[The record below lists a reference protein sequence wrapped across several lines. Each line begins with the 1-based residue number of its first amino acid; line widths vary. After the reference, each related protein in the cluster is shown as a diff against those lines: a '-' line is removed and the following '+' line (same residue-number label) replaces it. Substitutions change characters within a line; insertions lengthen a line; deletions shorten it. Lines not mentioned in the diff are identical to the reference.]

1 MQQCHLREA
10 GAPRQ
15 ASSNGFVRRRPRKY
29 EGIHHGGKGN
39 PGLGRTSNPL
49 AAPEALGVSR
59 GATIAVLLV
68 VVSTTALDPVL
79 FSIGATTGAFT
90 VSAGIGL
97 VLARGR
103 VRPERTLLGGLA
115 VTMMATGWASACRPG
130 CATQAGCIPGADG
143 SKLGDRAGP

>member
-1 MQQCHLREA
+1 MKETATDILLDDVAEGLLPRPYRMPLA
-10 GAPRQ
+10 GRLEPR
-15 ASSNGFVRRRPRKY
+15 ARRLLMGSSGDTCENMKEFIIFGAGFHERN
-29 EGIHHGGKGN
+29 GGKGN
-39 PGLGRTSNPL
+39 PCLGRTSNPL

-79 FSIGATTGAFT
+79 FSIGAATGAFT

-115 VTMMATGWASACRPG
+115 VTMMATG
-130 CATQAGCIPGADG
+130 
-143 SKLGDRAGP
+143 